1 MAEKYRAGKPGECG
15 LSEVVGF
22 VLIIGLLV
30 VVFSLYLTYGIPV
43 QGRENEIVHMNAAKD
58 QFVSYKLSLDSL
70 FNNNKVGSTVSN
82 SFTLGTG
89 GGYTQGMMSF
99 IPIMSP
105 VSSSGVVAIN
115 DRTKDPETL
124 SITSRSLILNDSYH
138 DTANLP
144 TRIDSLPKH
153 IYVNIQGIISR
164 DLSADT
170 SYGIQ
175 VNGTG
180 WTAMVNLTPRLSAF
194 QNYTLESSCVYS
206 PDGPPLSIGI
216 DQCLIPHNQVNY
228 TNSDLVISI
237 SKENVSSM
245 QNYAVYKNVIP
256 GSYSVDLMDESY
268 GLKPII
274 TMPDNLFIANTLY
287 QINPVTND
295 LHIVGNGNVTYDYSE
310 LNYTVPPIP
319 LGTLEY
325 RAQNNYW
332 IPQTYYYQMGGV
344 FLAQNDGNIT
354 YKLPPEISFEYTNDP
369 VITKKIVTVSINA
382 LTFDQNNRGIV
393 GGSSSVQ
400 VKTNLGSITRL
411 PYAPGTA
418 NSKWI
423 RLAIN
428 TTDNQS
434 RTMWKNYFE
443 YTASAAGMP
452 SSSYA
457 TGILNNESFILIN
470 GYDPTDSWN
479 DINVIAANATF
490 SPSIY
495 GTSGVV
501 S

>member
-1 MAEKYRAGKPGECG
+1 MTEKYRAGQPGEYG

-124 SITSRSLILNDSYH
+124 SVTSRSLVLNDSYH
-138 DTANLP
+138 DAADLP
-144 TRIDSLPKH
+144 TRINTLPKH
-153 IYVNIQGIISR
+153 IYVTIQGITSR

-180 WTAMVNLTPRLSAF
+180 WIAKVNLTPRLSQF
-194 QNYTLESSCVYS
+194 QNYTVESSCVYS
-206 PDGPPLSIGI
+206 PDGPPLPIAGG
-216 DQCLIPHNQVNY
+216 QCLIPHNQVSY
-228 TNSDLVISI
+228 LNSDVLISI
-237 SKENVSSM
+237 SKDNVTSM
-245 QNYAVYKNVIP
+245 QNYAVYKNIIP
-256 GSYSVDLMDESY
+256 GSYSVDLMDDSY
-268 GLKPII
+268 GLKPAI

-295 LHIVGNGNVTYDYSE
+295 FHIVGNGNVTYGFSE
-310 LNYTVPPIP
+310 LTYTVPPLP
-319 LGTLEY
+319 LGSLEY

-354 YKLPPEISFEYTNDP
+354 YKLPPEISFDYANDP

-400 VKTNLGSITRL
+400 VKTNLNSITPI

-418 NSKWI
+418 NTKWI

-434 RTMWKNYFE
+434 RTMWKNYFD
-443 YTASAAGMP
+443 YTAGAAGMP

-457 TGILNNESFILIN
+457 TGYLNNESFILIN
-470 GYDPTDSWN
+470 GYDTTDTWN
-479 DINVIAANATF
+479 DINVIASNATY

-495 GTSGVV
+495 GASGVV